1 MPTAPSARTA
11 AAATLGAAAAY
22 AVYVCYHRYWKP
34 RYNPWATVTRRFHRD
49 GIVVVRGFASA
60 SECREMLAS
69 MDALV
74 EEWDPAETTS
84 VFKTDASQS
93 AAQGKDDYFM
103 TSGDAVR
110 FFLEPGAMD
119 EASGALLAPKQEALN
134 KVGHA
139 LHVYEPVFARYA
151 QSAKVRALVR
161 SLGWQAP
168 DLVQSMYIFK
178 QPRIGRSGRFNP
190 SPNPRSGRFNPSPNP
205 RSSRVNPNPN
215 ANPNANPN
223 PNPNP
228 NPNRA
233 PRAAR

>member
-1 MPTAPSARTA
+1 MQTSARTA
-11 AAATLGAAAAY
+11 ATATLGAVAAY
-22 AVYVCYHRYWKP
+22 AAYVCYHRYCKP
-34 RYNPWATVTRRFHRD
+34 RYYPWAAVTRRFHRD
-49 GIVVVRGFASA
+49 GIAVVRGFASA

-69 MDALV
+69 MDTLV
-74 EEWDPAETTS
+74 EEWDPTETTS

-119 EASGALLAPKQEALN
+119 EASGALLAPKQEVLN

-151 QSAKVRALVR
+151 QSTKVRALVR

-178 QPRIGRSGRFNP
+178 QPRIGGEVTPHQDSCFLRTDPP
-190 SPNPRSGRFNPSPNP
+190 SCIGLWLALEDATMHNGCLW
-205 RSSRVNPNPN
+205 
-215 ANPNANPN
+215 
-223 PNPNP
+223 
-228 NPNRA
+228 
-233 PRAAR
+233 ARPGSHAEPIPIP